1 MTSLVG
7 PRKAK
12 TEDILNTGKDA
23 QRGNLSRAHVM
34 LQMWVCDEQAFPPV
48 YVQPCCSAR
57 EKPGPEQKEMRRH
70 GKAGLHCRHV
80 REDMQACRCKQVSL
94 EGVRSDVSNLVSELR
109 R

>member
-12 TEDILNTGKDA
+12 TEDILNTEKDA

-57 EKPGPEQKEMRRH
+57 EKPGPESRKKCSGT
-70 GKAGLHCRHV
+70 GKQGSIAGMSVQAGVIGGGEV
-80 REDMQACRCKQVSL
+80 RCEQSC
-94 EGVRSDVSNLVSELR
+94 E
-109 R
+109 